1 MSNTPE
7 TLRLEVG
14 AISHQG
20 LVRTENQ
27 DRYGRVASP
36 FGEVIIVADGMGGH
50 RGGATAA
57 AMVVEGL
64 NAHLQNI
71 PPLTPVADGIQH
83 AAQLTNAD
91 IHRKATDGDPDTA
104 HMGATV
110 VLVLVLG
117 NQLIIGHAGDSRAY
131 MYRGGQFTRLT
142 RDHSFVQRMVDR
154 NLLTEEQARDH
165 PNANVVT
172 RAFGQRPDIE
182 FEVSAPLMLQPGDRI
197 MLCSDGLCGYVEDAA
212 IEQAM
217 GQPASAQQIAEALIQ
232 LALAAGGE
240 DNVTVQVL
248 QLHAPVAQTLIM
260 QSPVAPSP
268 RSGPVP
274 VAPSPMSGPVPVA
287 PSPRSGPVP
296 VAPPTSAPLPSTAPP
311 TGAPLPT
318 SVPLQQG
325 AQNKSPGLKFVWLF
339 VALILVAT
347 PVVLQLTGMVKL
359 WPLSGS
365 PDAASTTAPAPGEAA
380 PTANNSNTHSTT
392 PNSQGPAPVAG
403 SSKPAN
409 NVGFGPPPVVASEKP
424 RKPVGITLPPSPLG
438 LEDETRRFTELRA
451 EGRKVAVIL
460 SAAIEGQPAGR
471 FIYYRDDAVHEDAYR
486 MADRLGYPRDAV
498 KPFSDMPGELAK
510 DFAGYDIVI
519 RP

>member
-1 MSNTPE
+1 VSNTPE

-57 AMVVEGL
+57 AMVVDGF
-64 NAHLQNI
+64 NAHLQSI
-71 PPLTPVADGIQH
+71 PPMTPVADSIQH

-110 VLVLVLG
+110 VLAVVIG

-131 MYRGGQFTRLT
+131 MYRTGQFTRLT

-172 RAFGQRPDIE
+172 RAFGQKPDIE
-182 FEVSAPLMLQPGDRI
+182 FEISAPMMLQPGDRI

-217 GQPASAQQIAEALIQ
+217 SQPTSAQQIAQMLIE

-248 QLHAPVAQTLIM
+248 QLHAPVTQTLVV
-260 QSPVAPSP
+260 QPPVAPSP
-268 RSGPVP
+268 LSGPMP

-287 PSPRSGPVP
+287 PSSS
-296 VAPPTSAPLPSTAPP
+296 APFPANAPMPTSAPLPI
-311 TGAPLPT
+311 GAPLQANA
-318 SVPLQQG
+318 PLPPG
-325 AQNKSPGLKFVWLF
+325 AQNKSSGLKFVWLF

-347 PVVLQLTGMVKL
+347 PVALHVTGTVRL
-359 WPLSGS
+359 WPLSAS
-365 PDAASTTAPAPGEAA
+365 PDAASATAPAGGEAVPNA
-380 PTANNSNTHSTT
+380 SNANTHGTT

-403 SSKPAN
+403 SSKPTN
-409 NVGFGPPPVVASEKP
+409 NIGFGPPPVVASEKP

-438 LEDETRRFTELRA
+438 LEDEAKRFTELRA
-451 EGRKVAVIL
+451 DGRKVAVIL
-460 SAAIEGQPAGR
+460 SAAIEGQSAGR
-471 FIYYRDDAVHEDAYR
+471 FIYYRDDSVYEEAIR
-486 MADRLGYPRDAV
+486 MADRLGYPHEVV